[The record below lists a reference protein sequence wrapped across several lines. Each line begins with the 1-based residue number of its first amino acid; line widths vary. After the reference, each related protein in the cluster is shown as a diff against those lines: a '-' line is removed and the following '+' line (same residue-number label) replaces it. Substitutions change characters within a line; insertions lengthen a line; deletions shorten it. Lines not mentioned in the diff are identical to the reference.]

1 MKKFSKLI
9 ALVLALAM
17 CAALAGCGSDGAS
30 SGAAKST
37 PAASGTSDNT
47 AAAGDTIKIGG
58 IFNITGDQASLDAP
72 EQQGFELAVKQIN
85 EAGGINGRK
94 IEAVYYDGQTDQTVC
109 ANNAKKLIDNN
120 GVLAIAGLSDS
131 DYAYA
136 AGAVAQEA
144 GVPIV
149 FSGATTPDI
158 PSTVGNC
165 AFLTAFGDDVDAYAA
180 AGYVYEVLGART
192 AYVLT
197 DKSMSFTTH
206 LSDYFTQK
214 FEELGGKVV
223 LTDNF
228 SSGDYDFSAQIARY
242 QSNGEA
248 DVMFMATG
256 PDDAST
262 VIEQFRRAG
271 VTAPMISGDGWDT
284 DLWGVAGD
292 LANQDIYACTHYSAD
307 DTSDVVQNF
316 ISAYTEEYGNAPEN
330 AFAALGYDSAQV
342 IFKAIEMCG
351 DDVTAANIRD
361 NLEQIQDLQCVTG
374 TISYTADNHVPDKT
388 VVVTKAVDGALT
400 FQANY

>member
-1 MKKFSKLI
+1 MKKVSKLI
-9 ALVLALAM
+9 ALLLSLAM
-17 CAALAGCGSDGAS
+17 CAALAACGSDG
-30 SGAAKST
+30 GAGST
-37 PAASGTSDNT
+37 PAAAASGSSNAGT
-47 AAAGDTIKIGG
+47 AAASGDVIKIGG
-58 IFNITGDQASLDAP
+58 IFNVTGDQASLDGP
-72 EQQGFELAVKQIN
+72 EQKGFELAVKQIN
-85 EAGGINGRK
+85 EQGGINGRK
-94 IEAVYYDGQTDQTVC
+94 VEATYYDGQTDQTVC
-109 ANNAKKLIDNN
+109 ANNAKKLIDND

-158 PSTVGNC
+158 PSTVGDC

-180 AGYVYEVLGART
+180 AGYVYDVLGART

-214 FEELGGKVV
+214 FEELGGKVI

-262 VIEQFRRAG
+262 VIEQFRGAG
-271 VTAPMISGDGWDT
+271 ITAPMISGDGWDT

-292 LANQDIYACTHYSAD
+292 LANQDIYVCTHYSAD
-307 DTSDVVQNF
+307 DKSDVVQNF
-316 ISAYTEEYGNAPEN
+316 ISAYTEEYGSAPEN

-351 DDVTAANIRD
+351 DDVTAANIRS
-361 NLEQIQDLQCVTG
+361 NLEQITDLQCVTG

-388 VVVTKAVDGALT
+388 VVVTKAVDGTLT